1 MRNRL
6 DRVLK
11 AKVWLSTLS
20 LIAVTVVMLGLLTA
34 VGAQPHSE
42 TPSLADE
49 ISMRDQ
55 LIANQESLLNTYRC
69 QFNID
74 TQVVP
79 NGCPLDGAPVLGV
92 APPNPNSQDR
102 SLRDQLIANQE
113 SLLNTYRCQFNI
125 DTQVVPNGCPLDP
138 AMAAVRNTVVAIQSY
153 TTFETQRKSFARELQ
168 RELVA
173 TITGNQQQLPS
184 PLPHAFTD
192 CTLTLDLAQEGTRRC
207 LTSSVDNKIAAAI
220 AEIDT
225 EYRAFNLTY
234 GTKCSRYVLHHEDE
248 KFKQCVLQIY
258 SDRQDPLPN
267 VLFYGKH
274 LVQDGFDLSSRSSED
289 TLIDA
294 INTSSN
300 PEIAALAE
308 KMNNCN
314 MGIGV
319 ASSQNGAAWF
329 YSSLTLYVFSLHPPT
344 QETLR
349 NAIYNS
355 LDAVRSLG
363 VTTLA

>member
-6 DRVLK
+6 DKVLK
-11 AKVWLSTLS
+11 TKVWLPALS
-20 LIAVTVVMLGLLTA
+20 IVATIVVMLGLLTA

-79 NGCPLDGAPVLGV
+79 NGCPLD
-92 APPNPNSQDR
+92 
-102 SLRDQLIANQE
+102 
-113 SLLNTYRCQFNI
+113 
-125 DTQVVPNGCPLDP
+125 P
-138 AMAAVRNTVVAIQSY
+138 AMAAVRDTVVAIQSY

-173 TITGNQQQLPS
+173 TITGNQQLPS

-192 CTLTLDLAQEGTRRC
+192 CTLTLDLAQEGTDRC

-234 GTKCSRYVLHHEDE
+234 GNKCGRYALHEEYE
-248 KFKQCVLQIY
+248 KFKQCILKIH

-267 VLFYGKH
+267 VSFFDSH
-274 LVQDGFDLSSRSSED
+274 VVQDVFDLSSRSSED

-300 PEIAALAE
+300 PKIAALAE

-314 MGIGV
+314 MRIGV
-319 ASSQNGAAWF
+319 VSPQNAAAWF
-329 YSSLTLYVFSLHPPT
+329 YSSLILYDFSLHPPT
-344 QETLR
+344 EETLR
-349 NAIYNS
+349 NAIYDS

-363 VTTLA
+363 LATVEFGVE